1 MCVCVCVC
9 NMFKLLYMNLLQ
21 MKINNTAKFT
31 YVVLESDLICSDK
44 LTDQTLF
51 RQTATFGWKVSS
63 VQTLSQALKYMDQSM
78 CVFVTGVYQ
87 QIHVCSLTWP

>member
-1 MCVCVCVC
+1 MEHRCSDNRGPTVYIYIYVCVCCVC

-31 YVVLESDLICSDK
+31 FVVLESYFICSDK

-51 RQTATFGWKVSS
+51 RQTATFG
-63 VQTLSQALKYMDQSM
+63 
-78 CVFVTGVYQ
+78 
-87 QIHVCSLTWP
+87 